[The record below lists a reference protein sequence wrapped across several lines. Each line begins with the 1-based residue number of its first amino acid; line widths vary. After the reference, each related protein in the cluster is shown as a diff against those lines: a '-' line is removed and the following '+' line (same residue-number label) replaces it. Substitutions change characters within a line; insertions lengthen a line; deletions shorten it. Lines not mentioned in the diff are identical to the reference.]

1 MPKLVKKASPI
12 VTKPAPAPPARP
24 AVTKPVKPALAPA
37 VFRKPVAPT
46 PAPPLPD
53 PEPVEGEIV
62 YEETPQDQPD
72 STYQGR
78 LVTGQSGSSEP
89 DSTGNVPV
97 DESDDLIPTPAV
109 KLPPPN
115 PTAHLA
121 QVEGFERRDFDSG
134 AVAAILKLR
143 FEDNDREDNF
153 TIWLPPLFVTN
164 FMEVVAGPEG
174 TLPNEEGDRDA
185 TPPVKGNMQLN
196 QYLRNVASGD
206 KTAVMQK
213 LMAIGTEQGHTR
225 KQLGIDA
232 APDSVDSWFEITNAI
247 LVGVRVIALCRKD
260 RNPQDPAFANNLR
273 VQGVLAP
280 SVLDDPRQK
289 MLKPFNGKSGYV
301 FAWEA

>member
-1 MPKLVKKASPI
+1 
-12 VTKPAPAPPARP
+12 
-24 AVTKPVKPALAPA
+24 
-37 VFRKPVAPT
+37 
-46 PAPPLPD
+46 
-53 PEPVEGEIV
+53 
-62 YEETPQDQPD
+62 
-72 STYQGR
+72 
-78 LVTGQSGSSEP
+78 
-89 DSTGNVPV
+89 
-97 DESDDLIPTPAV
+97 
-109 KLPPPN
+109 
-115 PTAHLA
+115 
-121 QVEGFERRDFDSG
+121 
-134 AVAAILKLR
+134 
-143 FEDNDREDNF
+143 
-153 TIWLPPLFVTN
+153 
-164 FMEVVAGPEG
+164 
-174 TLPNEEGDRDA
+174 
-185 TPPVKGNMQLN
+185 MQLN